1 MSGQRVEVG
10 KSQSQNRVWCP
21 VAEGRD
27 RAGFSPA
34 ELGLH
39 CSSRAA
45 GMNKRQLFRGTEIY
59 HEVLAKTAMSKTL
72 NTISSENATPTG
84 VGGENSD
91 MDFTFQV
98 AQELGQKLFLTYV
111 LLPSLNESTVS
122 GAFKN
127 CPRVAETY
135 RRSLYP
141 GEP

>member
-1 MSGQRVEVG
+1 MV
-10 KSQSQNRVWCP
+10 K
-21 VAEGRD
+21 
-27 RAGFSPA
+27 
-34 ELGLH
+34 
-39 CSSRAA
+39 
-45 GMNKRQLFRGTEIY
+45 EIY

-72 NTISSENATPTG
+72 NNISSEDATPMG

-98 AQELGQKLFLTYV
+98 AQEPGQKLFLTYV
-111 LLPSLNESTVS
+111 LLPSLGESTIS